1 MLFQGASNTGN
12 LGKKAFGQLN
22 LQLIIAPGST
32 VKIWLAVAGT
42 HVNKYEAYVALFLGL
57 ANPDDLLK
65 DKISDRLGVLARSD
79 TKIPDATVQA
89 AFNWGKLNLADMRRK
104 VLDAEIRD
112 TMEGTVIRR
121 LSLCFA
127 S

>member
-1 MLFQGASNTGN
+1 
-12 LGKKAFGQLN
+12 
-22 LQLIIAPGST
+22 
-32 VKIWLAVAGT
+32 
-42 HVNKYEAYVALFLGL
+42 
-57 ANPDDLLK
+57 
-65 DKISDRLGVLARSD
+65 VLARSD